1 MELNKENMKKIM
13 LLIAFGIVACLGLL
27 NLYRIPYFL
36 SFIGRIFG
44 PITLGLVV
52 AYIFN
57 ILQKGVETRAFS
69 ALNRRFIK
77 NWPKFRL
84 PMSIIISLLIVVGI
98 LVLIVLI
105 IVPNLFSTITNLS
118 NNIPSFF
125 NQLQNNYNSFNMNNP
140 FFSNQLKNVHI
151 DWTSISQILAQY
163 SQQIASDLVGNTIS
177 LTANVFQ
184 GFITFILGF
193 VIAVNV
199 LIQKELLKKQ
209 MIKFLFAY
217 LPYELTNKVLKICKL
232 TDQAFSE
239 FIVGQCLG
247 AVILGALC
255 FVGMLVFHFPFAL
268 LISVLVAILALIPI
282 LGQILSVII
291 GALLILTVSPIQAFW
306 FIIFINV
313 LLQLNGNLIFP
324 KLVGSKMGLPVLWVL
339 IAITI
344 GGGAFG
350 VVGILL
356 SIPIFAVIHILLR
369 ENINDRLAKSQ
380 SNCKI
385 PTE

>member
-1 MELNKENMKKIM
+1 MELNRENMKKIM
-13 LLIAFGIVACLGLL
+13 FLIAFGILACLGLL
-27 NLYRIPYFL
+27 NLYRIPNFL
-36 SFIGRIFG
+36 GFIGHVFA
-44 PITLGLVV
+44 PITLGLVA

-57 ILQKGVETRAFS
+57 ILINGIEKHAFPWFNHRSTKGWA
-69 ALNRRFIK
+69 
-77 NWPKFRL
+77 KFCR
-84 PMSIIISLLIVVGI
+84 PISIIISLLIVVGI
-98 LVLIVLI
+98 LVLFALI
-105 IVPNLFSTITNLS
+105 IVPDLFSTITNLS

-125 NQLQNNYNSFNMNNP
+125 DQLQKNYNTFNTDNP
-140 FFSNQLKNVHI
+140 FFNKQLKNVHI
-151 DWTSISQILAQY
+151 EWTSISQILAQY
-163 SQQIASDLVGNTIS
+163 SQQIASNLVGNTIS

-209 MIKFLFAY
+209 IKKFLLAY
-217 LPYELTNKVLKICKL
+217 LPHELTNKFLKICKL
-232 TDQAFSE
+232 TDQAFSG

-247 AVILGALC
+247 AVILGVIC
-255 FVGMLVFHFPFAL
+255 FIGMLLFRFPFAL
-268 LISVLVAILALIPI
+268 LISVLVTILALIPI

-324 KLVGSKMGLPVLWVL
+324 KVVGSKMDLPVLWVL

-356 SIPIFAVIHILLR
+356 SIPIFAVIHILMR
-369 ENINDRLAKSQ
+369 ENINDRLAKSKLNK
-380 SNCKI
+380 SVCD
-385 PTE
+385 E